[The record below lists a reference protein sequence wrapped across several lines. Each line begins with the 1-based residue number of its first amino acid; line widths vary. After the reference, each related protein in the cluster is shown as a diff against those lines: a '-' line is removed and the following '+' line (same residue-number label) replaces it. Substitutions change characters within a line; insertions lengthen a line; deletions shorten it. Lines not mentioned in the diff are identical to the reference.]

1 MSALHGDTCAV
12 KGCSA
17 TWTHVAEFLDAP
29 GYTVL
34 CIDHYLAASEAH
46 ADTESVTWRGWAR
59 AEFEKSEAKKL
70 HDAYF
75 NNDSGE

>member
-1 MSALHGDTCAV
+1 
-12 KGCSA
+12 
-17 TWTHVAEFLDAP
+17 
-29 GYTVL
+29 VL